1 MSFFRS
7 AAFIFLG
14 ALTLAACGGTSSS
27 GTSSGGTGGAGGSG
41 PSGTVGATTTTST
54 TATATTGT
62 TATTST
68 ATTTTTTASTSTSTT
83 TSTTSTTS
91 TGQGGAG
98 GGAPAPVMSCSEI
111 PAADCFSSFDCP
123 DAADRC
129 ENRGTPDFQVPC
141 CVKGP
146 RGTGKL
152 GEACVGENDCV
163 SALCL
168 GSGST
173 YLCTDRCKSAAECPA
188 SLPKC
193 ITIAFSGSND
203 KFCTP

>member
-1 MSFFRS
+1 MSFLRS

-41 PSGTVGATTTTST
+41 PSGTGGATTTTST
-54 TATATTGT
+54 ATASTTGT

-68 ATTTTTTASTSTSTT
+68 TSTS
-83 TSTTSTTS
+83 STTSTTS

-98 GGAPAPVMSCSEI
+98 GGAPDPVMSCSEI

-129 ENRGTPDFQVPC
+129 ENRGTADLQVPC

-168 GSGST
+168 GAGST

>member
-14 ALTLAACGGTSSS
+14 ALTLAACSSTSSS

-41 PSGTVGATTTTST
+41 SSGTGGATTTTST
-54 TATATTGT
+54 TATGT
-62 TATTST
+62 TATTTT
-68 ATTTTTTASTSTSTT
+68 ATAS
-83 TSTTSTTS
+83 STTS

-129 ENRGTPDFQVPC
+129 ENRGTPDLQVPC

-152 GEACVGENDCV
+152 GETCVGENDCV

-168 GSGST
+168 GAGST